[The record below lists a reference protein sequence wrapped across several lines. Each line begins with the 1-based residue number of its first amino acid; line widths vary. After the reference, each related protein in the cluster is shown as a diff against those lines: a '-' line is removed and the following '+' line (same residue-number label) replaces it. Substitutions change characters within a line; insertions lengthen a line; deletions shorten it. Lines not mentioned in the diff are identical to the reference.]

1 MTGARAALANW
12 LRAMARLR
20 TVRSAPTH
28 IPRPGSR
35 PARSATSAASGPTTK
50 RISDSAGRE
59 MRVAMQRRVRTAP
72 SASTSTSSPGA
83 WVNPL
88 PMIGSSLGFGE
99 LLVGRLG
106 LRRLDPAQPDARVHD
121 DRPGV
126 VAVQSGVGNE
136 LDELVGSEVGQIL
149 KALDALATELD
160 DGGELQTVV
169 AQQVLGDPEFG
180 RLGAQI
186 LFDLVEICLGPFL
199 DRLATPLVEACHP
212 RQLLGLSEGHVLDRG
227 EALGNQKLGDHL
239 LDVQRVHEH
248 FGQLAELTLAPLAVV
263 GVGDDVNVPAGQ
275 LRR

>member
-1 MTGARAALANW
+1 
-12 LRAMARLR
+12 MARLR

-106 LRRLDPAQPDARVHD
+106 LRHLDPAQPDARVHD

-149 KALDALATELD
+149 KALDALAAELD
-160 DGGELQTVV
+160 DGGGRQPVIPKRFR
-169 AQQVLGDPEFG
+169 GDPEFA

-186 LFDLVEICLGPFL
+186 LFDLVEIGLGAFL
-199 DRLATPLVEACHP
+199 ERLGDLLVEAFDA
-212 RQLLGLSEGHVLDRG
+212 RQLLGLG
-227 EALGNQKLGDHL
+227 E
-239 LDVQRVHEH
+239 
-248 FGQLAELTLAPLAVV
+248 
-263 GVGDDVNVPAGQ
+263 
-275 LRR
+275 